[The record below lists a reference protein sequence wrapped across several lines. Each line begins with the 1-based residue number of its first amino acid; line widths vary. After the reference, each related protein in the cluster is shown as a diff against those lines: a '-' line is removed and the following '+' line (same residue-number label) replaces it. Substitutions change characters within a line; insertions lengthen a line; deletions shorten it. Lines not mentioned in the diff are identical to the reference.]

1 MLEKFLIG
9 TYTKKTSEGVYEMT
23 LDTSKKELLNLNLVA
38 KAGSPTYVAV
48 SKRGIL
54 YAIDKESENDQTVGG
69 LMVYDT
75 KEKPAKLLQKVLK
88 PGSSPAYVTVD
99 EARQL
104 VYTANYHTG
113 IVSVYEIAADGQLT
127 LRDEVQH
134 TGNGPRPEQADG
146 PHPHIAEQTPDG
158 RIVVADLGNDTVTTY
173 DLNDNH
179 LSEAAVFTCEP
190 GFGPRHIVFDAKKR
204 VAYLVGELSS
214 NVSVLTYDEST
225 GAFTL
230 VETLST
236 IPNDW
241 TAHNGAAA
249 IRLTRDGQFLYVSNR
264 GFNSIAVF
272 ETSAD
277 GHLTLIDNVPTEG
290 DFPRDF
296 NLSATEEFLVV
307 VNQNTDNATL
317 FERNAT
323 TGKLSLCQKDVFV
336 PEGVCVAFE

>member
-9 TYTKKTSEGVYEMT
+9 TYTKKNQRRCLRNDARYQQ
-23 LDTSKKELLNLNLVA
+23 KKELLNLNLVA

-113 IVSVYEIAADGQLT
+113 IISVYEIAADGQLT
-127 LRDEVQH
+127 LCDEVQH

-173 DLNDNH
+173 DLHDNH

-190 GFGPRHIVFDAKKR
+190 GFGPRHIVFDAKK
-204 VAYLVGELSS
+204 
-214 NVSVLTYDEST
+214 ES
-225 GAFTL
+225 
-230 VETLST
+230 
-236 IPNDW
+236 
-241 TAHNGAAA
+241 
-249 IRLTRDGQFLYVSNR
+249 
-264 GFNSIAVF
+264 
-272 ETSAD
+272 
-277 GHLTLIDNVPTEG
+277 PT
-290 DFPRDF
+290 
-296 NLSATEEFLVV
+296 
-307 VNQNTDNATL
+307 
-317 FERNAT
+317 
-323 TGKLSLCQKDVFV
+323 
-336 PEGVCVAFE
+336 

>member
-1 MLEKFLIG
+1 M
-9 TYTKKTSEGVYEMT
+9 
-23 LDTSKKELLNLNLVA
+23 
-38 KAGSPTYVAV
+38 
-48 SKRGIL
+48 
-54 YAIDKESENDQTVGG
+54 
-69 LMVYDT
+69 
-75 KEKPAKLLQKVLK
+75 
-88 PGSSPAYVTVD
+88 
-99 EARQL
+99 
-104 VYTANYHTG
+104 
-113 IVSVYEIAADGQLT
+113 
-127 LRDEVQH
+127 
-134 TGNGPRPEQADG
+134 
-146 PHPHIAEQTPDG
+146 
-158 RIVVADLGNDTVTTY
+158 
-173 DLNDNH
+173 
-179 LSEAAVFTCEP
+179 
-190 GFGPRHIVFDAKKR
+190 
-204 VAYLVGELSS
+204 
-214 NVSVLTYDEST
+214 TYDEST